1 MNNLESK
8 NVIVAIGVLSVMA
21 DEAYNNGA
29 DEQSP
34 KWNEL
39 RGAIYY
45 LTQKIESIAKE
56 EVQR

>member
-1 MNNLESK
+1 MNIESD

-21 DEAYNNGA
+21 DEAYNSGA

-34 KWNEL
+34 KWQEL

>member
-1 MNNLESK
+1 MNNLESE

-21 DEAYNNGA
+21 DDYNNGQTSSP
-29 DEQSP
+29 QSG
-34 KWNEL
+34 KRTARRYL
-39 RGAIYY
+39 H